1 MRIKS
6 VRIKNFRVFC
16 DETIHFDP
24 YTCLVGANGAG
35 KSTIL
40 TALNLFFRETA
51 ETATNLLELQREDF
65 HGGNTA
71 QPVEITLTFTDLP
84 EQTQEEFADYYR
96 QNELIISAV
105 AIFE

>member
-6 VRIKNFRVFC
+6 VRIKNFRVFH

-24 YTCLVGANGAG
+24 YACLVGANGAG

-40 TALNLFFRETA
+40 TALNLFFRETT

-65 HGGNTA
+65 HGGNIA
-71 QPVEITLTFTDLP
+71 QPVEITVTFIDLP
-84 EQTQEEFADYYR
+84 EPAQQEFSDYYR
-96 QNELIISAV
+96 QTNPTRPWP
-105 AIFE
+105 F